1 MLDALLRES
10 NMDLTEEVIEEILD
24 KVELPFLHVCTSV

>member
-10 NMDLTEEVIEEILD
+10 NMDLTDEVIEEILD
-24 KVELPFLHVCTSV
+24 KVELPFLFVCTYV